1 MTQFI
6 QVGYNNHAP
15 TSERCTVK
23 CSVGVN
29 NHAPTSERCTSVGY
43 NNHTP
48 TSECCSSKFGSFTL
62 YCIETV
68 LACHILFFPEGFP
81 PDGTPLTILLTY
93 HTALVVLYYLLAL
106 FGTTLSAVLFIFN
119 FVFRKAK

>member
-1 MTQFI
+1 MLL
-6 QVGYNNHAP
+6 QVNVVP
-15 TSERCTVK
+15 LWDIITILLQ
-23 CSVGVN
+23 VN
-29 NHAPTSERCTSVGY
+29 VAALNLEA
-43 NNHTP
+43 
-48 TSECCSSKFGSFTL
+48 
-62 YCIETV
+62 CIETV